1 MLIGG
6 FMPFSL
12 SDYPG
17 HPAAVVFTQ
26 GCNFRC
32 PFCHNGDLLSPVRP
46 QSQMVPEET
55 VFELLKK
62 RGGRLHGVVI
72 TGGEPTLQDD
82 LIPFM
87 RNVHAHGLKVKLD
100 TNGSRP
106 QVVRDVLKEKL
117 ADYIAMDI
125 KAPLAA
131 YSRLAGVR
139 ADAAVIEESIGL
151 IASSGIPHEF
161 RTTRVE
167 PLLSERDCEG
177 IEALVPP
184 GSRHRWQAFRSENA
198 MDIDLRKHGV
208 ES

>member
-46 QSQMVPEET
+46 QGQLVAEET

-62 RGGRLHGVVI
+62 RSGRLQGVVI
-72 TGGEPTLQDD
+72 TGGEPTLQED
-82 LIPFM
+82 LMPFM
-87 RNVHAHGLKVKLD
+87 RRIREHGLKVKLD

-106 QVVRDVLKEKL
+106 HVVREVLKEHL

-125 KAPLAA
+125 KAPLAV

-139 ADAAVIEESIGL
+139 ADAAAIEESIGL

-167 PLLSERDCEG
+167 PLLSESDCAA
-177 IEALVPP
+177 IEQLVPP
-184 GSRHRWQAFRSENA
+184 GSRHRWQTFRSENA
-198 MDIDLRKHGV
+198 LDMDLRKHGV
-208 ES
+208 QP